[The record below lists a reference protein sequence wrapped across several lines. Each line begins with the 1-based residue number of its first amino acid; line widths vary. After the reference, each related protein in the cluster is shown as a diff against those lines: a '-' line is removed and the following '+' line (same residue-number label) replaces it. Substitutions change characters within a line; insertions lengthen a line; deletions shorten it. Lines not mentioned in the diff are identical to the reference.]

1 MSNRE
6 FTWLNA
12 GAAAAAIFVA
22 AFAAVSGTALS
33 QPGHGG
39 FSVEAMI
46 PLGYVNG
53 RIDHLAVDLAGG
65 LLFVAELRNGSV
77 SVIDLAAGA
86 VVARATGLAEPQGIA
101 FLPATRTIYVATGGD
116 GVLHS
121 FSVPDLV
128 PGPTVVIGAD
138 ADNVRVHPSGT
149 MLAVGFANGIAIVDP
164 LAGAVMASIPLAG
177 HAEGF
182 SFDATG
188 ARIFVNVP
196 AAAEIAVIDVATATV
211 VAHWPTGAAGENFP
225 LAVDGDRVLAGL
237 RFPPELG
244 IYNAGTGARLGLVPL
259 CQDSDDLFAD
269 QARRLVYV
277 VCARGMV
284 QTFARGEDSYTMQ
297 AETPTALAA
306 RTGLFVPE
314 LDRLFVA
321 VPASSA
327 QAASIWVLVPA
338 G

>member
-1 MSNRE
+1 MNRPA
-6 FTWLNA
+6 LA
-12 GAAAAAIFVA
+12 PVLIA
-22 AFAAVSGTALS
+22 AFVGIGGATTVLS
-33 QPGHGG
+33 QQPGVG
-39 FSVEAMI
+39 FSVEATF
-46 PLGYVNG
+46 PLGDVVG
-53 RIDHLAVDLAGG
+53 RIDHLAIDVAGG

-116 GVLHS
+116 GLLHS

-128 PGPTVVIGAD
+128 PGPTLAIGAD
-138 ADNVRVHPSGT
+138 ADNIRVHPSGT

-164 LAGAVMASIPLAG
+164 AAGAVTASIPLAG

-182 SFDATG
+182 SFDVTG
-188 ARIFVNVP
+188 TRIFVNVP
-196 AAAEIAVIDVATATV
+196 EAGQIAVIDVATVAV
-211 VAHWPTGAAGENFP
+211 VAEWPTGAAGANFP
-225 LAVDGDRVLAGL
+225 MALDGDRVLAGL
-237 RFPPELG
+237 RSPPELG
-244 IYNAGTGARLGLVPL
+244 VYDTATGTQLGLVPM
-259 CQDSDDLFAD
+259 CEDSDDLFTD
-269 QARRLVYV
+269 QTRGLVYV
-277 VCARGMV
+277 ICGGRGRV
-284 QTFARGEDSYTMQ
+284 QTFARSGEGYTLR

-321 VPASSA
+321 VPASST

>member
-1 MSNRE
+1 MNRRA
-6 FTWLNA
+6 LA
-12 GAAAAAIFVA
+12 LVLSAACGIGAAT
-22 AFAAVSGTALS
+22 AVLS
-33 QPGHGG
+33 QQAASIG
-39 FSVEAMI
+39 FTVEAMI
-46 PLGYVNG
+46 PLGDVTG
-53 RIDHLAVDLAGG
+53 RIDHLAIDLAGG

-101 FLPATRTIYVATGGD
+101 FLPTTQTIYVATGGD
-116 GVLHS
+116 GLLHS

-128 PGPTVVIGAD
+128 PGPTLAIGAD
-138 ADNVRVHPSGT
+138 ADNVRVHPAGT

-164 LAGAVMASIPLAG
+164 AAGAVTASIPLAG

-188 ARIFVNVP
+188 TRIFVNVP
-196 AAAEIAVIDVATATV
+196 EAGQIAVIDVATVAV
-211 VAHWPTGAAGENFP
+211 VAEWPTGAAGANFP
-225 LAVDGDRVLAGL
+225 MALEGDRVLAGL
-237 RFPPELG
+237 RSPPELG
-244 IYNAGTGARLGLVPL
+244 VYDAATGTQLGLIPM
-259 CQDSDDLFAD
+259 CEDSDDLFTD
-269 QARRLVYV
+269 QTRGLVDV
-277 VCARGMV
+277 ICGGRGRV
-284 QTFARGEDSYTMQ
+284 QTFARSGEGYTLR

-327 QAASIWVLVPA
+327 QAASVWVLAPH
-338 G
+338 